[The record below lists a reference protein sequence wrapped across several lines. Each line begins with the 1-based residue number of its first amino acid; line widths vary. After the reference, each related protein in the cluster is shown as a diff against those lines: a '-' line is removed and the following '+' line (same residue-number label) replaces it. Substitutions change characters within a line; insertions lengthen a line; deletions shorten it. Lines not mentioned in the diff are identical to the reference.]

1 MRVSQCLQQ
10 TRWSVMGLTPGI
22 VGTDSPLTK
31 LLSLVVN
38 SDRFKLSGAGTLSPE
53 ESEVSLHLFSYPFF
67 P

>member
-1 MRVSQCLQQ
+1 
-10 TRWSVMGLTPGI
+10 MGLTPGI